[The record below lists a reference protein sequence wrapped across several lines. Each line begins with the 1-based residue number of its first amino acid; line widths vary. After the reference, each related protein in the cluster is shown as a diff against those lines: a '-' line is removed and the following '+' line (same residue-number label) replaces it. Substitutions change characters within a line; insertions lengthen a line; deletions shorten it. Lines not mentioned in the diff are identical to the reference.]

1 MPTIREQL
9 AALSTSPAHAPDEQD
24 ACVEG
29 VQERERAL
37 LNPFERAEQAARV
50 VGEQA
55 ACSGGEVAAKKDRN
69 PVDKGS
75 KAAKQLRVD
84 PNQPTLAAFFKGAKE
99 ASADVGA
106 KEASADLVPDQC
118 DEWDKQWQEG
128 TEGME
133 IRSRSRR
140 HGDVGLSRGVALCT
154 SPTFGLDGGPNPTRG
169 TKNDPLV
176 ELDEQAG
183 DERPANSTSCSAGKL
198 ESRGNCQPSVG
209 SKSQLFG
216 QQVTNSKLG
225 GEHANEGYIHA
236 DGLKRPAT
244 SAAATQGNDDI
255 VRFDDLLS
263 QFDMASRNKKK
274 HSAVLQEG
282 AASRAKCVVEDGDSS
297 DEWVN
302 VATSALP
309 KRQANANKNLSR
321 DTEVNDT
328 AIAIE
333 LQRQEYEAGSARRK
347 QRGAENDHEPG
358 GQRRSAFVSQRQTT
372 NHQSDDPTGST
383 HSHQVDRGD
392 GREGGRQ
399 LAASAQ
405 TFTATCSSMG
415 RVCKWG
421 AKCRSSQCKYYH
433 PVPVS
438 ESATEGIGAGKIGC
452 EEHERR
458 KAKCRP
464 GDENLPGELGPEYRD
479 AWDKWHVRLPCSPQN
494 RNKDK
499 DSRWLKIRRAMSP
512 AEGFTNVSALIRAI
526 LGYMGKPAMAP
537 SKWTFRALENVVENW
552 FSVKE
557 RKRFFQTTLPF
568 IIKSALALPTRC
580 PEPIPLLRAGRKAAV
595 NLSSLQIVSLLA
607 NAFLCTFPEDSRSK
621 GEQKFPRFNFYML
634 FEAQEKPWNRRQD
647 PVQQHTQKLLCIL
660 HYFERQEQRSE
671 AELAQSLVTFQ
682 RRCLEHDRNWGG
694 SQARIGNIKLEVMA
708 AGRIEDHDPTG
719 GSLWEADFAN
729 CMIGGGVLGSGCVQ
743 EEIRFLLSPELIAS
757 LLITERMN
765 DLESVLITGSER
777 FSKYRGYASTFE
789 FDGDFCDTAHKD
801 VVGKADDGTN
811 PLCSAEYRRK
821 TTITV
826 MDAKYFGTSQYASQF
841 TASMIRRELNKAFVA
856 FQHREAF
863 GDGGDGSGVIADR
876 AMAVATGNWGCGAF
890 GGDLVL
896 KSVIQI
902 LAAAESERN
911 LKYFTFDNHEL
922 SAQIAEIFGVLCDGD
937 EGEGCTVGQVWRA
950 LQQFQL
956 GREHQVVAPAGGS
969 ELREYLLHYSWKR
982 SEAIGAGVMAPMT
995 VSTPIVENKPMPGAG
1010 HKRERIHHLTDSEDE
1025 KETAKKKSSPSG
1037 CDIKG
1042 HIPEEA
1048 NGLCDNSKH
1057 DSTDLSQ

>member
-140 HGDVGLSRGVALCT
+140 HGDVGLLRGVALCT

-225 GEHANEGYIHA
+225 AEHANEGYIHA

-372 NHQSDDPTGST
+372 NHRSDDPTGST
-383 HSHQVDRGD
+383 HSHQLDTWYCSRPKIQHH
-392 GREGGRQ
+392 RRQ
-399 LAASAQ
+399 RQRLL
-405 TFTATCSSMG
+405 
-415 RVCKWG
+415 
-421 AKCRSSQCKYYH
+421 
-433 PVPVS
+433 S
-438 ESATEGIGAGKIGC
+438 E
-452 EEHERR
+452 
-458 KAKCRP
+458 
-464 GDENLPGELGPEYRD
+464 
-479 AWDKWHVRLPCSPQN
+479 QN
-494 RNKDK
+494 R
-499 DSRWLKIRRAMSP
+499 W
-512 AEGFTNVSALIRAI
+512 
-526 LGYMGKPAMAP
+526 
-537 SKWTFRALENVVENW
+537 
-552 FSVKE
+552 
-557 RKRFFQTTLPF
+557 
-568 IIKSALALPTRC
+568 
-580 PEPIPLLRAGRKAAV
+580 
-595 NLSSLQIVSLLA
+595 
-607 NAFLCTFPEDSRSK
+607 
-621 GEQKFPRFNFYML
+621 
-634 FEAQEKPWNRRQD
+634 
-647 PVQQHTQKLLCIL
+647 
-660 HYFERQEQRSE
+660 
-671 AELAQSLVTFQ
+671 
-682 RRCLEHDRNWGG
+682 
-694 SQARIGNIKLEVMA
+694 
-708 AGRIEDHDPTG
+708 
-719 GSLWEADFAN
+719 
-729 CMIGGGVLGSGCVQ
+729 
-743 EEIRFLLSPELIAS
+743 
-757 LLITERMN
+757 
-765 DLESVLITGSER
+765 
-777 FSKYRGYASTFE
+777 
-789 FDGDFCDTAHKD
+789 
-801 VVGKADDGTN
+801 
-811 PLCSAEYRRK
+811 
-821 TTITV
+821 
-826 MDAKYFGTSQYASQF
+826 
-841 TASMIRRELNKAFVA
+841 
-856 FQHREAF
+856 
-863 GDGGDGSGVIADR
+863 
-876 AMAVATGNWGCGAF
+876 
-890 GGDLVL
+890 
-896 KSVIQI
+896 
-902 LAAAESERN
+902 
-911 LKYFTFDNHEL
+911 
-922 SAQIAEIFGVLCDGD
+922 
-937 EGEGCTVGQVWRA
+937 
-950 LQQFQL
+950 
-956 GREHQVVAPAGGS
+956 
-969 ELREYLLHYSWKR
+969 
-982 SEAIGAGVMAPMT
+982 
-995 VSTPIVENKPMPGAG
+995 
-1010 HKRERIHHLTDSEDE
+1010 
-1025 KETAKKKSSPSG
+1025 
-1037 CDIKG
+1037 
-1042 HIPEEA
+1042 
-1048 NGLCDNSKH
+1048 
-1057 DSTDLSQ
+1057 